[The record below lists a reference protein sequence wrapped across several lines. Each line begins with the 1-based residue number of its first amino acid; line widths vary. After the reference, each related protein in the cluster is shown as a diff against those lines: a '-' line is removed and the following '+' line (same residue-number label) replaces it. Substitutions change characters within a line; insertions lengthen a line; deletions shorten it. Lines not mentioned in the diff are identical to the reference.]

1 MGAVIDIHET
11 LIARCKKGDRK
22 AQYEVYRLYSK
33 AMFNVAMRITQDY
46 MEAEDVLQ
54 EAFVRA
60 FKNLES
66 FKGDSTF
73 GAWFKR
79 IVVNTSINHIKKRKM
94 EFVEMED
101 RFVEAEESDKHID
114 FESYGSEWNMEV
126 IRKAIDKLPDGYR
139 VVFSLYL
146 LEGYDHQEIGNILG
160 ISEATSKSQYSR
172 AKKKLREF
180 LKEL

>member
-1 MGAVIDIHET
+1 
-11 LIARCKKGDRK
+11 
-22 AQYEVYRLYSK
+22 
-33 AMFNVAMRITQDY
+33 MRITQDY

-101 RFVEAEESDKHID
+101 RFVEADGKDEHID

-160 ISEATSKSQYSR
+160 VSEATSKSQYSR

-180 LKEL
+180 LTEM